1 MRLSKA
7 FKKLGLLFVFLIIIF
22 GVSLLNYDNV
32 ANALKSSIISFVES
46 GQFESENFE
55 ETYNDDFYE
64 RIKWVDFNSL
74 IVRAMD
80 QKITNGV
87 IKGENGKLNFL
98 WSTEYK
104 FDENTE
110 KAKVGKAI
118 QILKYAQDK
127 GADTLYVQRPWAI
140 SDLPYGYTFEYNKQ
154 YDFWCDQ
161 IAKNGIP
168 TLDFRETIE
177 DKIDFYTTDHH
188 WTVKSSFYGAKNII
202 DTLSEL
208 YGYNF
213 SNKDMYFD
221 LENYYSK
228 EYPDSFLGAE
238 GVRAGQ
244 FFAGKDDFEVYYPKF
259 ETDFSFKQFADHE
272 MYFEIEG
279 PFEKVF
285 IDWDKL
291 EDPNYNN
298 KYYSLSYNAYN
309 ENIVINNLADNND
322 KVLLIADSYA
332 RPMLAFM
339 SLCFKEVR
347 FLDPQEGRYNDSY
360 VEYIDEY
367 DPDIVIMMFPGEGYF
382 EQV

>member
-118 QILKYAQDK
+118 QILKEQI
-127 GADTLYVQRPWAI
+127 LYMFRDHGLYRI
-140 SDLPYGYTFEYNKQ
+140 YHM
-154 YDFWCDQ
+154 
-161 IAKNGIP
+161 GI
-168 TLDFRETIE
+168 LL
-177 DKIDFYTTDHH
+177 
-188 WTVKSSFYGAKNII
+188 NII
-202 DTLSEL
+202 NNMT
-208 YGYNF
+208 F
-213 SNKDMYFD
+213 
-221 LENYYSK
+221 
-228 EYPDSFLGAE
+228 
-238 GVRAGQ
+238 GVIR
-244 FFAGKDDFEVYYPKF
+244 
-259 ETDFSFKQFADHE
+259 
-272 MYFEIEG
+272 
-279 PFEKVF
+279 
-285 IDWDKL
+285 
-291 EDPNYNN
+291 
-298 KYYSLSYNAYN
+298 
-309 ENIVINNLADNND
+309 
-322 KVLLIADSYA
+322 
-332 RPMLAFM
+332 
-339 SLCFKEVR
+339 
-347 FLDPQEGRYNDSY
+347 
-360 VEYIDEY
+360 
-367 DPDIVIMMFPGEGYF
+367 
-382 EQV
+382 